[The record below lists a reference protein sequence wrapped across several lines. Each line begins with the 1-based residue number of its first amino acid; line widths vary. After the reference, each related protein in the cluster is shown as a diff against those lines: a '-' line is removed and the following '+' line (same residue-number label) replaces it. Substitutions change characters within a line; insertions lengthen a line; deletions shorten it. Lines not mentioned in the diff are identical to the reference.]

1 MSDAIK
7 LRQSNDI
14 DDYATHLEK
23 ERMEKALC
31 SLMVQE
37 TEICVEFANSKVGK
51 VIELFL
57 KDKGIQLSNINAA
70 KLTKLINITNEIMEI
85 HRQSKSINQ
94 MIHGRTVLTKE
105 FDELSIVTLIELSE
119 LKEFSQKLVDLKN
132 QQAVLEE
139 LINTNYENQLQNSP
153 NALTEMLM
161 EFWSDSE

>member
-1 MSDAIK
+1 MSDAVK
-7 LRQSNDI
+7 FRQPNEV
-14 DDYATHLEK
+14 DDYVTQSEK

-37 TEICVEFANSKVGK
+37 TEICVEFSNSKVGK
-51 VIELFL
+51 VTELFL
-57 KDKGIQLSNINAA
+57 KDKGIQLSNINTA
-70 KLTKLINITNEIMEI
+70 KLTKLINIANEILEI

-94 MIHGRTVLTKE
+94 MIHSRTVLTKE
-105 FDELSIVTLIELSE
+105 FDELSIVTSIELRE

-132 QQAVLEE
+132 QQAVLEDF
-139 LINTNYENQLQNSP
+139 INTSYEHNNQNNQ